1 MLKATKGFLS
11 EILRE
16 KRDNLINNQSIYTF
30 DSKKLMPGIAAELV
44 RDIDDFIE
52 AVDEMFKK
60 GDVYIEILGNAGAP
74 INETSAK
81 IKTLKLIC
89 YAKANVGVNAVT
101 NERLYWVIV
110 AVNAED
116 THLTDIHNRDI
127 YRDTDGNLIC
137 VETDTNPMDR
147 GHIVITNAKFRN

>member
-44 RDIDDFIE
+44 RDIDDFSE
-52 AVDEMFKK
+52 AVD
-60 GDVYIEILGNAGAP
+60 
-74 INETSAK
+74 
-81 IKTLKLIC
+81 KTLKLIC

-116 THLTDIHNRDI
+116 THLTDIYNRDI